1 MKKHFT
7 PTYNPWDERICALPN
22 GDLFEAIKQGSVSVV
37 TGHINAF
44 SEKGIKMESG
54 EEIDADIII
63 TATGL
68 KLQLLGGASVRVD
81 DKDIDLS
88 ETISY
93 KGMMYSGVPNL
104 INSFGYINAS
114 WTLRSDLTCE
124 FMCKLI
130 NYMEEKNIS
139 YSIPDPDIDLSTEDP
154 FVNGFTSGYL
164 MRSMHLFPKQ
174 GEESP
179 WRNNQKYFEDVFD
192 IRFKSIDDGSLLL
205 RS

>member
-1 MKKHFT
+1 
-7 PTYNPWDERICALPN
+7 
-22 GDLFEAIKQGSVSVV
+22 
-37 TGHINAF
+37 
-44 SEKGIKMESG
+44 MESG
-54 EEIDADIII
+54 EEIEADIII
-63 TATGL
+63 TATGI